1 MAPKTRHLAQ
11 GKRKKTNRRPVGGAA
26 TPQSVAS
33 QPDAVAPLAIETT
46 PNVDPLGHRSP
57 GQPMG
62 PEVPV
67 QKLVS
72 RRSTTGRGT
81 RPYQSINRSI
91 ATVNTD
97 VQRPNALPR
106 ETEYAFI
113 RSDMRR
119 LFYTAGSLTI
129 LMIVLLFVLD
139 R

>member
-1 MAPKTRHLAQ
+1 
-11 GKRKKTNRRPVGGAA
+11 
-26 TPQSVAS
+26 
-33 QPDAVAPLAIETT
+33 
-46 PNVDPLGHRSP
+46 
-57 GQPMG
+57 MG
-62 PEVPV
+62 PEMPA
-67 QKLVS
+67 QMLVS
-72 RRSTTGRGT
+72 RRSATGTRT

-91 ATVNTD
+91 ATVSTD

-139 R
+139 S